1 MHKLDRLEIII
12 RERIA
17 SLREEIELAT
27 NASLNRVDIENLKE
41 EVQFLEWSSQH
52 IQLNTSHNNI
62 QSAVNKETKNQ
73 QELEDII
80 RFEQLLS
87 DRIHGLILTLDFNDD
102 QNKINTLRNEINT
115 LECVLGHLSTLNF
128 DGLPSSPS
136 EMIEVN
142 RASTLEKKLLE
153 KSIRVKDQGRDFVIF
168 PKTKST

>member
-1 MHKLDRLEIII
+1 L
-12 RERIA
+12 
-17 SLREEIELAT
+17 
-27 NASLNRVDIENLKE
+27 
-41 EVQFLEWSSQH
+41 SSQH
-52 IQLNTSHNNI
+52 IQLITSHNNI

-73 QELEDII
+73 QEFEDII

-102 QNKINTLRNEINT
+102 QNKINTLRNEMNT
-115 LECVLGHLSTLNF
+115 LECVLGHLSTLNY
-128 DGLPSSPS
+128 DELPLSPS